1 MRRYCRPGFAGS
13 PVAVLLDGDAVRV
26 WVGGFAVSF
35 REARADLDELDRQ
48 SGDGDFGSNLL
59 SAIDRGESE
68 LEGAPGAAADAVFA
82 TVSKAFMHAGGTS
95 GPLFGVWFREFARA
109 STDAGGLDRDG
120 LARAVSGG
128 LAAVQGLGQ
137 AQPGDKTMVDAIAP
151 AADAPS
157 SWSIDSSLAAWM
169 KPQVLTTTT
178 SGAACSPPP
187 SPSAPGPST
196 SVQPAT
202 SSRAA
207 SSSEST
213 SLRAQPSVTR
223 LTVRPF
229 RPGFP

>member
-1 MRRYCRPGFAGS
+1 
-13 PVAVLLDGDAVRV
+13 VAVLLDGDAVRV

-59 SAIDRGESE
+59 SAIDRVESE

-151 AADAPS
+151 AADA
-157 SWSIDSSLAAWM
+157 LARAGGEARE
-169 KPQVLTTTT
+169 LADDLADAAAAARA
-178 SGAACSPPP
+178 GAEDTAGLIARRGRASYVGEVSRGVCD
-187 SPSAPGPST
+187 PGA
-196 SVQPAT
+196 VAVAMFFEAG
-202 SSRAA
+202 SRTLAG
-207 SSSEST
+207 EG
-213 SLRAQPSVTR
+213 LQR
-223 LTVRPF
+223 
-229 RPGFP
+229 